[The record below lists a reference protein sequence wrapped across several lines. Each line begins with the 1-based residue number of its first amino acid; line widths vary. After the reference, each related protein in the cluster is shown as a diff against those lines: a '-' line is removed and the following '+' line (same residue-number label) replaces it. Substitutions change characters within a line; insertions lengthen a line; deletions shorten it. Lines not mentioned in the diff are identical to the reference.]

1 MSDFV
6 SYRKKMVMEGIVLGC
21 AAVFLRSLW
30 LVLSP
35 IDYSLGQFYWR
46 NSTNPQ
52 GYGLSFP
59 LSVY

>member
-21 AAVFLRSLW
+21 AAVFLHSLC

-35 IDYSLGQFYWR
+35 IDYSLGQFY
-46 NSTNPQ
+46 
-52 GYGLSFP
+52 
-59 LSVY
+59 